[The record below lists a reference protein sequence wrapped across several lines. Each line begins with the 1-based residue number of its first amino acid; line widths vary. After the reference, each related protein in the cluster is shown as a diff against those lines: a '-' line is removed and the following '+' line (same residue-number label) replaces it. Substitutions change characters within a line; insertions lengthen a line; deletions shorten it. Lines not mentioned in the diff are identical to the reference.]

1 MQIFFPIEVHTRGSH
16 LPLTAYES
24 VVKCIYVC
32 LVMLLQ
38 AALMRLC
45 GVVSSSTLQIQTEE
59 IGHNHHRH
67 CSQQQ
72 RQLQHV
78 RQHLFVFIAPA
89 DTCGRRQGI
98 LLPKKLLQLFVLRR
112 LGWEVR

>member
-1 MQIFFPIEVHTRGSH
+1 M
-16 LPLTAYES
+16 
-24 VVKCIYVC
+24 
-32 LVMLLQ
+32 MLLQ
-38 AALMRLC
+38 AALMRVC

-59 IGHNHHRH
+59 IGHIHHRH

-72 RQLQHV
+72 RQLQQV
-78 RQHLFVFIAPA
+78 RQHLLVFIAPA

-112 LGWEVR
+112 LGWEVRQFEHFSESRTCLSRCAATHYKW